1 MAGAAEGAEQWA
13 FTGRPVRLP
22 KPAGSN
28 IEGPMITYW
37 KETEEENVNDYTEE
51 IKTYIRM
58 EEQVLKHLPVEDIN
72 TVMNVLERARLSGR
86 RIFICGNGGSAST
99 ASHYECDFNKGVSY
113 DQEIKYDFECLSDN
127 VPMMMAIAND
137 IGYDDIFVTPLK
149 NKLKS
154 GDVVIG
160 ISGSGNSEN
169 VVRAIRYANDAGAD
183 TIAICG
189 YRGGRI
195 KELANYN
202 IHVNID
208 NMQIVEDMHLVL
220 DHLMMYIL
228 SGMKGC

>member
-1 MAGAAEGAEQWA
+1 M
-13 FTGRPVRLP
+13 
-22 KPAGSN
+22 
-28 IEGPMITYW
+28 
-37 KETEEENVNDYTEE
+37 NDYTED
-51 IKTYIRM
+51 IRTYIKM
-58 EEQVLKHLPVEDIN
+58 EEQVLKNLPVEDIN
-72 TVMNVLERARLSGR
+72 RVMNVLERARLSGK

-137 IGYDDIFVTPLK
+137 ISYDDIFVTPLR

-169 VVRAIRYANDAGAD
+169 VVRALRYANETGAD

-189 YRGGRI
+189 YGGGRI
-195 KELANYN
+195 KELAKYN

-208 NMQIVEDMHLVL
+208 NMQIVEDMHLML